1 MSRRRSSNPFDSAEE
16 ADMDISSLID
26 IAFLLLIYFL
36 VTMQLIKQEQDINLV
51 LPGVATNQSD
61 PVKVDQMLIKITPDA
76 LIMVNGEV
84 VDSDPNARTLA
95 GLDERLERYSASVK
109 LAGADALIV
118 VDTADEAPQQRFID
132 VLNSC
137 AKFGMNNVSLSQ

>member
-1 MSRRRSSNPFDSAEE
+1 MSRRRSSNPFDSEE
-16 ADMDISSLID
+16 DPVMDISSLID

-36 VTMQLIKQEQDINLV
+36 VTMQLIKEEQDINLV
-51 LPGVATNQSD
+51 LPGVASTESD

-76 LIMVNGEV
+76 LIMVNGEI
-84 VDSDPNARTLA
+84 VDSDPDARTLS

-109 LAGADALIV
+109 LAGSEALIV
-118 VDTADEAPQQRFID
+118 VETADEAPQQRFID

-137 AKFGMNNVSLSQ
+137 AKNGMNNISLSQ

>member
-1 MSRRRSSNPFDSAEE
+1 MSRRRSSNPFDEE
-16 ADMDISSLID
+16 EDPQLDISSLID

-36 VTMQLIKQEQDINLV
+36 VTMQLIKEEQDINLV
-51 LPGVATNQSD
+51 LPGVASTESD

-76 LIMVNGEV
+76 LIMVNGEI
-84 VDSDPNARTLA
+84 VDSDPNARTLS
-95 GLDERLERYSASVK
+95 GLDERLERYSASVR
-109 LAGADALIV
+109 LAGAEALIV

-137 AKFGMNNVSLSQ
+137 AKNGMNNISLSQ